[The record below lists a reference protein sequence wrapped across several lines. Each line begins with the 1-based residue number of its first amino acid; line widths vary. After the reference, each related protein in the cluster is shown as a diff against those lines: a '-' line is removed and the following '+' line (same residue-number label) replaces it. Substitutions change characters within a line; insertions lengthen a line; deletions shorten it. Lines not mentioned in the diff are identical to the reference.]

1 MQEHRKPFKRPPKRF
16 EPKGLSIL
24 FEDHDI
30 IVVDKVHGL
39 LTVGSEAER
48 DKTAYNLLSEYVRK
62 GNSKSRNRIFIVHR
76 LDRETSGILV
86 FAKTEEAKR
95 FLMTG
100 WLSFEKRYFA
110 VVHGRMP
117 NSAGQIESYLAE
129 SGVHRMYSV
138 RDREKGKLS
147 KTAYKVIETTKR
159 YSLLEVQLLTGR
171 KHQIR
176 VHLSDQNCP
185 IVGDKKYGSTEKGIK
200 RLALHASS
208 LTIVHPHTKEPLSFD
223 TKMPAYLESLIRNSS
238 SAR

>member
-1 MQEHRKPFKRPPKRF
+1 MPDPRKPFKRPPKRF
-16 EPKGLSIL
+16 EPKGLSIVH
-24 FEDHDI
+24 EDHDI
-30 IVVDKVHGL
+30 IVVDKTAGL

-76 LDRETSGILV
+76 LDRETSGLLV

-100 WLSFEKRYFA
+100 WPGFEKHYVA
-110 VVHGRMP
+110 VVHGTMP
-117 NSAGQIESYLAE
+117 APQGEVESYLAE

-138 RDREKGKLS
+138 KDPSRGKLS
-147 KTAYKVIETTKR
+147 KTAYRVIDTTAR

-200 RLALHASS
+200 RLALHAASM
-208 LTIVHPHTKEPLSFD
+208 TIAHPHSGETMRF
-223 TKMPAYLESLIRNSS
+223 TTRMPAYFEALMRS
-238 SAR
+238 SAGR

>member
-1 MQEHRKPFKRPPKRF
+1 MPDPRKPFKRPPKRF

-24 FEDHDI
+24 HEDHDI
-30 IVVDKVHGL
+30 VVIDKVPGL

-76 LDRETSGILV
+76 LDRETSGLLV
-86 FAKTEEAKR
+86 FAKNDEAKR
-95 FLMTG
+95 FLMTE
-100 WLSFEKRYFA
+100 WLGFEKRYFA
-110 VVHGRMP
+110 VVHGTMP
-117 NSAGQIESYLAE
+117 RPEGELESYLAE

-138 RDREKGKLS
+138 KDPSRGKLS
-147 KTAYKVIETTKR
+147 KTAYRVIDTSKR
-159 YSLLEVQLLTGR
+159 YSLLEVKLLTGR

-200 RLALHASS
+200 RMALHAASM
-208 LTIVHPHTKEPLSFD
+208 TIAHPHSNELMTFS
-223 TKMPAYLESLIRNSS
+223 TKMPPYFESLMRG
-238 SAR
+238 SADR

>member
-1 MQEHRKPFKRPPKRF
+1 MPAPRKPFKRPPKRF
-16 EPKGLSIL
+16 EPKGLSIVH
-24 FEDHDI
+24 EDHDI

-76 LDRETSGILV
+76 LDRETSGLLV

-95 FLMTG
+95 FLMTE
-100 WLSFEKRYFA
+100 WLGFEKRYLA
-110 VVHGRMP
+110 VVHGTMP
-117 NSAGQIESYLAE
+117 KPEGLLESYLAE

-138 RDREKGKLS
+138 KDPSLGKLS
-147 KTAYKVIETTKR
+147 KTAYKVLETTKR

-176 VHLSDQNCP
+176 VHLSDRNCP
-185 IVGDKKYGSTEKGIK
+185 IVGDKKYGSTGKGIK
-200 RLALHASS
+200 RLALHATSM
-208 LTIVHPHTKEPLSFD
+208 TIAHPHSGELMTFSTKI
-223 TKMPAYLESLIRNSS
+223 PACFESLMRD
-238 SAR
+238 SA